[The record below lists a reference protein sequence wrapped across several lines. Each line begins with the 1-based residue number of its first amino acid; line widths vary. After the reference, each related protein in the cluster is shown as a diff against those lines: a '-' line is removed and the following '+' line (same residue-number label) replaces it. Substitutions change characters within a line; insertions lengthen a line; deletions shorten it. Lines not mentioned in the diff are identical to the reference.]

1 MDCLFCKIGKKEIPA
16 EFVYEDDH
24 AFGILDIN
32 PIAPGHTMIIPKV
45 HSENLIDLPA
55 EEIGPVFLAVKKCA
69 ENLSH
74 AFKPEGFTLG
84 INHGRVSGQLVDHLH
99 IHIVPRFAGDGGGS
113 VHSVVNN
120 PPKESLEAIAKKIRN
135 SVIY

>member
-32 PIAPGHTMIIPKV
+32 PIAPGHTMIIPRI
-45 HSENLIDLPA
+45 HSENLVDLPA
-55 EEIGPVFLAVKKCA
+55 EEVGPVFTAVKKCTEKLKA
-69 ENLSH
+69 
-74 AFKPEGFTLG
+74 AFKPDGFTIG

-99 IHIVPRFAGDGGGS
+99 IHIVPRFTGDGGGS
-113 VHSVVNN
+113 IHSIVNN
-120 PPKESLEAIAKKIRN
+120 PPKESLAMVAEKIRN